1 MEPLVGNGSRVDKLV
16 IENPNWLSCRIPIC
30 LGTISE
36 KLSGGPSMTPLHATT
51 HTVFTIGHSN
61 LELEEFFCMLS
72 KHGVQA
78 VCDVRSRPASFRFPQ
93 FNREALE
100 VNLRDAGFRYE
111 FLGESLG
118 GRPAD
123 PRVYQANGLVDYFL
137 RRKARD
143 FVAEVNRVVELSRGQ
158 EVTLMCAEEDPL
170 HCHRFLM
177 ICPELLERGVTPAHI
192 RRGGVLE
199 SQREAEDR
207 LLALNELT
215 AFTSDSLFAAER
227 SSALEDALRRQAQEH
242 AFRMNP
248 EQTED
253 F

>member
-1 MEPLVGNGSRVDKLV
+1 
-16 IENPNWLSCRIPIC
+16 
-30 LGTISE
+30 
-36 KLSGGPSMTPLHATT
+36 MTSSQAATQ
-51 HTVFTIGHSN
+51 TVFTIGHSN
-61 LELEEFFCMLS
+61 LELEDFFSTLS
-72 KHGVQA
+72 RHGVQT
-78 VCDVRSRPASFRFPQ
+78 VCDVRSRPASSRFPQ
-93 FNREALE
+93 FNREGLE

-123 PRVYQANGLVDYFL
+123 PRVYQANGLVDYFR

-143 FVAEVNRVVELSRGQ
+143 FVAEVERVVELAGKQ
-158 EVTLMCAEEDPL
+158 EVALMCAEEDPL

-177 ICPELLERGVTPAHI
+177 ICPELLERGVTPVHI

-207 LLALNELT
+207 LLALNDLT
-215 AFTSDSLFAAER
+215 AFTSDSLFVTER
-227 SSALEDALRRQAQEH
+227 SSALEDALRRQAEEH

-248 EQTED
+248 EQAEE

>member
-1 MEPLVGNGSRVDKLV
+1 MKPLQG
-16 IENPNWLSCRIPIC
+16 
-30 LGTISE
+30 
-36 KLSGGPSMTPLHATT
+36 TT

-61 LELEEFFCMLS
+61 LELEEFLSLLS
-72 KHGVQA
+72 KHGVQT

-93 FNREALE
+93 FNGEGLE

-123 PRVYQANGLVDYFL
+123 ARVYQANGTVDYFK

-143 FVAEVNRVVELSRGQ
+143 FAAEVDHVVELSRGQ
-158 EVTLMCAEEDPL
+158 VLALMCAEEDPL

-177 ICPELLERGVTPAHI
+177 ICPELIERGVTPLHI

-227 SSALEDALRRQAQEH
+227 SSALEDALRRQAQEY
-242 AFRMNP
+242 AFRGSR
-248 EQTED
+248 EQMED
-253 F
+253 Y

>member
-1 MEPLVGNGSRVDKLV
+1 MKALQA
-16 IENPNWLSCRIPIC
+16 
-30 LGTISE
+30 
-36 KLSGGPSMTPLHATT
+36 ATY
-51 HTVFTIGHSN
+51 TVFTIGHSN
-61 LELEEFFCMLS
+61 LELEEFFSMLS
-72 KHGVQA
+72 KHGVQT

-93 FNREALE
+93 FNRGGFE
-100 VNLRDAGFRYE
+100 VSLRDAGFRYE

-123 PRVYQANGLVDYFL
+123 PHVYQANGLVDYFQ

-143 FVAEVNRVVELSRGQ
+143 FVAEVERVVELSRKQ
-158 EVTLMCAEEDPL
+158 EIALMCAEEDPL

-177 ICPELLERGVTPAHI
+177 ICPELLERGVQPVHI

-207 LLALNELT
+207 LLAQNDLT
-215 AFTSDSLFAAER
+215 AFMSDSLFAAER
-227 SSALEDALRRQAQEH
+227 SSALEDALRRQAEEH
-242 AFRMNP
+242 AFRANP
-248 EQTED
+248 EQMED

>member
-1 MEPLVGNGSRVDKLV
+1 
-16 IENPNWLSCRIPIC
+16 
-30 LGTISE
+30 
-36 KLSGGPSMTPLHATT
+36 MTALQATT

-61 LELEEFFCMLS
+61 LELEEFLAILS
-72 KHGVQA
+72 RHGVQT

-93 FNREALE
+93 FSRDAFE
-100 VNLRDAGFRYE
+100 VSLRDAGFRYE

-143 FVAEVNRVVELSRGQ
+143 FVAEVDRVVELSRGQ
-158 EVTLMCAEEDPL
+158 KVVLMCAEEDPL

-177 ICPELLERGVTPAHI
+177 ICPDLLERGVTPVHI
-192 RRGGVLE
+192 RREGLLE

-215 AFTSDSLFAAER
+215 AFTSDSLFVAER
-227 SSALEDALRRQAQEH
+227 SSALEDALRRQAEEH
-242 AFRMNP
+242 AFRANP
-248 EQTED
+248 EQIED

>member
-1 MEPLVGNGSRVDKLV
+1 MTS
-16 IENPNWLSCRIPIC
+16 
-30 LGTISE
+30 SE
-36 KLSGGPSMTPLHATT
+36 AATSA
-51 HTVFTIGHSN
+51 VYTIGHSN
-61 LELEEFFCMLS
+61 LEIEEFLSMLS
-72 KHGVQA
+72 RHEVQT

-100 VNLRDAGFRYE
+100 VSLRDAGFRYE

-143 FVAEVNRVVELSRGQ
+143 FVAEVERVVELSANQR
-158 EVTLMCAEEDPL
+158 VALMCAEEDPL
-170 HCHRFLM
+170 LCHRFLM
-177 ICPELLERGVTPAHI
+177 ICPELLERSVTPVHI
-192 RRGGVLE
+192 RRGGAVE

-207 LLALNELT
+207 LLALNDLT
-215 AFTSDSLFAAER
+215 AFTSDSLFVTER

-242 AFRMNP
+242 GFRMNP
-248 EQTED
+248 EQMED

>member
-1 MEPLVGNGSRVDKLV
+1 
-16 IENPNWLSCRIPIC
+16 
-30 LGTISE
+30 
-36 KLSGGPSMTPLHATT
+36 
-51 HTVFTIGHSN
+51 
-61 LELEEFFCMLS
+61 MLS
-72 KHGVQA
+72 RHGVQT

-93 FNREALE
+93 FNRDALE

-137 RRKARD
+137 RRRARD
-143 FVAEVNRVVELSRGQ
+143 FVAEVDHVVELSRGQ
-158 EVTLMCAEEDPL
+158 EIALMCAEEDPL

-177 ICPELLERGVTPAHI
+177 ICPELLARGVTLVHI

-199 SQREAEDR
+199 PQREAEDR

-227 SSALEDALRRQAQEH
+227 SSALEDALRRQAQEY
-242 AFRMNP
+242 AFRGSP
-248 EQTED
+248 EQMED

>member
-1 MEPLVGNGSRVDKLV
+1 
-16 IENPNWLSCRIPIC
+16 
-30 LGTISE
+30 
-36 KLSGGPSMTPLHATT
+36 MTSSAAAQ
-51 HTVFTIGHSN
+51 TVFTIGHSN
-61 LELEEFFCMLS
+61 LELEEFLS
-72 KHGVQA
+72 TLSRHGVQT
-78 VCDVRSRPASFRFPQ
+78 VCDVRSRPASSRFPQ
-93 FNREALE
+93 FNREGLE

-123 PRVYQANGLVDYFL
+123 PRVYQANGLVDYFR

-143 FVAEVNRVVELSRGQ
+143 FVTELDHVVELSWGQ
-158 EVTLMCAEEDPL
+158 EVALMCAEEDPL

-177 ICPELLERGVTPAHI
+177 ICPELLERGVVPVHI

-207 LLALNELT
+207 LLALNDLT
-215 AFTSDSLFAAER
+215 AFTSDSLFVTER
-227 SSALEDALRRQAQEH
+227 SSALEDALRRQAEEH

-248 EQTED
+248 EQVEE